1 MLFFIKKHAKMTM
14 RYYLHFQYFLT
25 EKEQFMIVSFVG
37 MTAFKKVSKASIGK
51 FKQKILLLS

>member
-1 MLFFIKKHAKMTM
+1 MTM

>member
-1 MLFFIKKHAKMTM
+1 MTM

-25 EKEQFMIVSFVG
+25 EKGQFMIVSFVG